1 MQLWAPAGGGGGKMG
16 SLLPP
21 PSPNWEFKYMP
32 PPPPYKDNLTRK
44 KIKKV
49 SRGPH
54 MVSEETYLGGGA
66 YISKQGN

>member
-1 MQLWAPAGGGGGKMG
+1 MQLWAPAGGGGKMG

-21 PSPNWEFKYMP
+21 SPNLEFKYM

-54 MVSEETYLGGGA
+54 MVSEETYLGGGGA

>member
-1 MQLWAPAGGGGGKMG
+1 MQLWAPAGGGARWGPC
-16 SLLPP
+16 SP
-21 PSPNWEFKYMP
+21 PSPNWEFKCMP

-49 SRGPH
+49 SRGAH
-54 MVSEETYLGGGA
+54 MVSEETYLGGA

>member
-1 MQLWAPAGGGGGKMG
+1 MQLWAPAGGGGQDGV
-16 SLLPP
+16 LAPP
-21 PSPNWEFKYMP
+21 PPPTGNSNICH

-54 MVSEETYLGGGA
+54 MVSEETYLGGGGI
-66 YISKQGN
+66 YK